1 MTTTTAGCF
10 DVDPEVIKAI
20 SANEPRVALER
31 AHYKSKTHLLSRCNA
46 LSLDAPAVA
55 TIWLLLFANCFGLV
69 VPAGN
74 FTALFCTVW
83 LIYLVDRLVD
93 CLSLTPDMPRSARQ
107 MFCARNRILWLVLIS
122 IVGLIDAAIICFTLD
137 RVVVLRGICLGSAVA
152 VYPAINW
159 SWSKIWTV
167 VPVKETII
175 GLLFA
180 AGTLLALSPRSASLP
195 IGTFIAGGFFAAL
208 CFANCIS
215 IASWER
221 ELDQIQ
227 NKHSIATRFGRIPRL
242 RDSLTGTLAAGSVS
256 LMMIDRETW
265 PLSVCIAVS
274 SIATNAIDKISVSR
288 DERNALADLVL
299 LTPAIFLAMRSLR

>member
-1 MTTTTAGCF
+1 MTTTAVCF
-10 DVDPEVIKAI
+10 DVDPEVTKAI
-20 SANEPRVALER
+20 SANEPRVVLER
-31 AHYKSKTHLLSRCNA
+31 AHYKSKTRLLSLCNA

-152 VYPAINW
+152 VLGDQLVVEQNLDGRSSQRNDHRFAIC
-159 SWSKIWTV
+159 SWNIACAQSAL
-167 VPVKETII
+167 
-175 GLLFA
+175 GFA
-180 AGTLLALSPRSASLP
+180 ADRHFHRRGLFRGVVLCELYQHRLLGTRARSNS
-195 IGTFIAGGFFAAL
+195 
-208 CFANCIS
+208 
-215 IASWER
+215 E
-221 ELDQIQ
+221 
-227 NKHSIATRFGRIPRL
+227 
-242 RDSLTGTLAAGSVS
+242 
-256 LMMIDRETW
+256 
-265 PLSVCIAVS
+265 
-274 SIATNAIDKISVSR
+274 
-288 DERNALADLVL
+288 
-299 LTPAIFLAMRSLR
+299 